1 MTLGNAPHRP
11 SQREAALDHALDLLR
26 VGGALSLESAARAAG
41 LSKPG
46 LMYHFPT
53 KEALIT
59 AMVDHL
65 VDGYERELFA
75 LLPEPSV
82 STPTTAE
89 RLTAY
94 LRWALTSTHD
104 AADLVILSDPKLRDR
119 MIVRWTDRLRAWIEV
134 PADLPAEH
142 RARLHALRFIA
153 DGCWFADASN
163 VLPLPAADRPALL
176 AIALELLNG
185 IDS

>member
-1 MTLGNAPHRP
+1 MVSGNSPHRP
-11 SQREAALDHALDLLR
+11 SLREAALDSTLDVLR
-26 VGGALSLESAARAAG
+26 NGGAVSLESAARAAG

-53 KEALIT
+53 KEALIS

-65 VDGYERELFA
+65 IDCYERQLLA
-75 LLPEPSV
+75 LLPRDGAVP
-82 STPTTAE
+82 PTTAE

-104 AADLVILSDPKLRDR
+104 AADLVMLSDPKLRDR
-119 MIVRWTDRLRAWIEV
+119 MIARWTDRLRVWIEV

-163 VLPLPAADRPALL
+163 VLPLPAADRPPLL
-176 AIALELLNG
+176 SVALELLNG
-185 IDS
+185 TRS